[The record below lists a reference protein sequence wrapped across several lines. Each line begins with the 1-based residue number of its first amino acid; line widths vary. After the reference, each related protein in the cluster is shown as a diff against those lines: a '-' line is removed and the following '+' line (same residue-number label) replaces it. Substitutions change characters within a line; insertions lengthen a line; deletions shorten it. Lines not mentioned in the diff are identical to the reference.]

1 MQQYELDVAVV
12 GGGPAGSTAAALLA
26 RAGLRVALFEQARHP
41 RFHVGESLLP
51 PVLPILDRLQ
61 LTDVVATN
69 GAVAAVKPG
78 VAARVLLSIRMV
90 LQ

>member
-78 VAARVLLSIRMV
+78 VAA
-90 LQ
+90 